1 MEHITVMSD
10 NVYHVLPL
18 AQPPDCDV
26 QVPGSKSITNRAL
39 VIAALADGESTLEDA
54 LSSDD
59 THYMAAAWRQAGITV
74 TEDAAAGRF
83 TIGGRGG
90 NVPAPHADLY
100 IGNAGTAMRFLV
112 AALCLGHGHFRVDGI
127 ARMRERPIQDLLD
140 ALAQL
145 GARVRSAAGNG
156 CPPVLID
163 AGGLAG
169 GHARMAADKSSQFLS
184 AVLLA
189 APYARRR
196 TEIEVIGGLV
206 APPYVDMTVGLMQA
220 FGVAVGRQDHRRF
233 TVDPQVYRARRY
245 RIEPDASSAHY
256 FLAAAAL
263 CGGRVRVQGLGYTSL
278 QGDVRF
284 VDLLEQMGATVARG
298 DDFLEVRGGAELD
311 GIDADMNAISDTAP
325 TLAALAPFARRP
337 VTIRNIA
344 HVRLQESDRLHAVA
358 TELQRLGVRVQE
370 LDDGLRIE
378 PSAIRP
384 AVVETYDDHRLA
396 MAFALVGLR
405 VPGVAIR
412 DPQCVR
418 KTFPDFF
425 ARLETLRR

>member
-1 MEHITVMSD
+1 
-10 NVYHVLPL
+10 
-18 AQPPDCDV
+18 
-26 QVPGSKSITNRAL
+26 VPGSKSITNRAL
-39 VIAALADGESTLEDA
+39 LIAALADGESTIAAA
-54 LSSDD
+54 LFSDD
-59 THYMAAAWRQAGITV
+59 THYMAQGWRQVGISV
-74 TEDAAAGRF
+74 TEDAAGERF
-83 TIGGRGG
+83 TVGGCGG
-90 NVPAPHADLY
+90 VVPAPQADLY
-100 IGNAGTAMRFLV
+100 VGNAGTAMRFLV
-112 AALCLGHGHFRVDGI
+112 AALCVGHGQFRVDGS

-145 GARVRSAAGNG
+145 GAQVRSAAGNG

-163 AGGLAG
+163 ADGLAG
-169 GHARMAADKSSQFLS
+169 GRARISADKSSQFLS

-196 TEIEVIGGLV
+196 VEVEVVGGLV
-206 APPYVDMTVGLMQA
+206 APPYVDMTVGLMRA
-220 FGVAVGRQDHRRF
+220 FGVAVQHEDHRRF
-233 TVDPQVYRARRY
+233 TVDAAVYGARRY
-245 RIEPDASSAHY
+245 HVEPDASSAQY

-263 CGGRVRVQGLGYTSL
+263 CGGRVRVPGLGSHSL

-284 VDLLEQMGATVARG
+284 VDLLEQMGATVVRG
-298 DDFLEVRGGAELD
+298 DDFLEVRGGAQLD
-311 GIDADMNAISDTAP
+311 GIEADMNAISDTAP

-337 VTIRNIA
+337 VVIRNIA

-358 TELQRLGVRVQE
+358 TELQRLGVRVRE

-378 PSAIRP
+378 PSTIRP

-405 VPGVAIR
+405 APGVAIR

-425 ARLETLRR
+425 SRLEVLRR